1 MRTAVLRLCGQRLG
15 GPIEV
20 VAQSNRRM
28 RRAMSPSPANRRSAS
43 LSAARPL
50 QGSAICS
57 LIACHLAPYPPCATS
72 RALILTGFALGAVHR
87 ASPSAQSKRAFALGM
102 IQGQA
107 SHAEE
112 QKGMSAEA
120 ATEEKAVSQ
129 GHNAL
134 ARSRFQHTA
143 QARLEHFTGRRIYRF
158 GAGGLHRARATV
170 RQEQSASNEPCGSRS
185 ACKRWDTHFWRG
197 PSDARR
203 VPVRPPRPAAV

>member
-1 MRTAVLRLCGQRLG
+1 
-15 GPIEV
+15 
-20 VAQSNRRM
+20 
-28 RRAMSPSPANRRSAS
+28 
-43 LSAARPL
+43 
-50 QGSAICS
+50 
-57 LIACHLAPYPPCATS
+57 
-72 RALILTGFALGAVHR
+72 LILTGFALGAVHR

-143 QARLEHFTGRRIYRF
+143 QARLEHFTGRSIYRF
-158 GAGGLHRARATV
+158 GTGGAPGSGHRSPGA
-170 RQEQSASNEPCGSRS
+170 
-185 ACKRWDTHFWRG
+185 KR
-197 PSDARR
+197 
-203 VPVRPPRPAAV
+203 VE